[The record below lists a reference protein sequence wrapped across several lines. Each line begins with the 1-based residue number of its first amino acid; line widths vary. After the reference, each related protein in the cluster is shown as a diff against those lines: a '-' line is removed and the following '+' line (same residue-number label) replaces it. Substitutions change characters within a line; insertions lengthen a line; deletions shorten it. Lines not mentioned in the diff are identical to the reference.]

1 MNYKEAFEKL
11 VWEMSDGLDNYDES
25 CRVSYLWQKAK
36 DLEKEV
42 KSLLP
47 NSCEQLKDKEET
59 DFEEWKDDNFR
70 YISNT
75 MYERIKTIYFKDE
88 LLKIYENET
97 ANL

>member
-1 MNYKEAFEKL
+1 MDLKEKILQVLNENTDDINNASGISIDDYTKVVDEMN
-11 VWEMSDGLDNYDES
+11 
-25 CRVSYLWQKAK
+25 
-36 DLEKEV
+36 DLFVLFGVGK
-42 KSLLP
+42 P
-47 NSCEQLKDKEET
+47 LKDKEAIS
-59 DFEEWKDDNFR
+59 FEDWKDDNFR

>member
-1 MNYKEAFEKL
+1 MEF
-11 VWEMSDGLDNYDES
+11 
-25 CRVSYLWQKAK
+25 K
-36 DLEKEV
+36 DLLEVLETRVTNIKKENRTHFNEGRIYELELTLGVV

-59 DFEEWKDDNFR
+59 DFEEWKYDNFR